1 MNLSARVALAA
12 LAALSFAAHAQA
24 PAPAPR
30 LPVEVFASPPMLAGL
45 DLSADGTRISGLLNQ
60 GDETLLFTRAVTGG
74 ALKVI
79 LKTDNKEFMFNW
91 ARWVGNDRILAS
103 VRFAAR
109 RYFTGTVETRLL
121 SMKPDGSDIVNL
133 VRNPARQGS
142 MSAGAGSTQQIQDRV
157 IDWLPGDGQHVLLA
171 LSEPDRVLPIVYKV
185 DVRTAERK
193 LVKSPEREVHE
204 WITDAQ
210 HRVRIGVYDDGT
222 HREVRA
228 CDIDGKNWR
237 TLWRA
242 ELGRDEVIEPIGFG
256 PDPQELFVRA
266 DHDGRAAIWS
276 VRLDDPSLNK
286 RLRLADKQRDL
297 GTDLLHLPATGAV
310 LGLRTHREDE
320 NRSSDPGAN
329 LWNPAWREI
338 ARAVDRQLPDAY
350 NRVVEMSEDGQRFI
364 VLSSSRDRP
373 DRYFL
378 GDGSSGQLVLLG
390 DTYPALARA
399 PLATKRTLQ
408 VKARDGLTLDSFLTL
423 PVDRRLGDKGPALPM
438 VLLPH
443 GGPTHHDDET
453 FEPWPEFLAN
463 RGYAVLQVNFRGSSG
478 QGSEFKLAGLRRWG
492 LEMQDDLTDAAQWAI
507 ENKVTEAGR
516 ICIVGASYGGYAALM
531 GAVKTPD
538 LYRCAASFAG
548 VTDLQDLIA
557 FRGEYVGGA
566 EGAERQIGKYWGDR
580 ERLRATSPALQADR
594 IRVPVLLV
602 HGTADRRVPVE
613 QSQAMDKALRRAGKT
628 VRYIEQ
634 DGGDHDLTRTAY
646 HVQWLSEL
654 EKFLDQNLTGPSS
667 AP

>member
-1 MNLSARVALAA
+1 MNLSIRVALAA
-12 LAALSFAAHAQA
+12 LAALSFAAQAQA

-30 LPVEVFASPPMLAGL
+30 LPVDVFASRPLISDL
-45 DLSADGTRISGLLNQ
+45 DLSADGTRIAGLLNQ
-60 GDETLLFTRAVTGG
+60 GDDTLLFTRAIAGG

-79 LKTDNKEFMFNW
+79 LKSDNKEFMFNW

-103 VRFAAR
+103 VRFASR

-142 MSAGAGSTQQIQDRV
+142 MATGPASTQQLQDRV

-171 LSEPDRVLPIVYKV
+171 LSEPGHHLPAVYKV

-193 LVKSPEREVHE
+193 LVKSPERDVHE

-210 HRVRIGVYDDGT
+210 HRVRIAVYDDGT
-222 HREVRA
+222 HQEVRA

-256 PDPQELFVRA
+256 SDPQELFVRA
-266 DHDGRAAIWS
+266 DHDGREAIWS
-276 VRLDDPSLNK
+276 VRLDDPSLKK
-286 RLRLADKQRDL
+286 RLRLADKHRDI
-297 GTDLLHLPATGAV
+297 GSALLHLPATGAV
-310 LGLRTHREDE
+310 LGLRTHREDRH
-320 NRSSDPGAN
+320 RSSDADAN

-338 ARAVDRQLPDAY
+338 ARAIDKQQPNAY
-350 NRVVEMSEDGQRFI
+350 NRIVEMSEDGQRFI

-378 GDGSSGQLVLLG
+378 GNGANGQLAWLG
-390 DTYPALARA
+390 DTYPDLADA
-399 PLATKRTLQ
+399 TLATKRTLQ
-408 VKARDGLTLDSFLTL
+408 VKARDGLMLDSFLTL
-423 PVDRRLGDKGPALPM
+423 PVGRQLDDKGPTLPM

-443 GGPTHHDDET
+443 GGPSSHDDET
-453 FEPWPEFLAN
+453 FDPWPEFLAN

-478 QGSEFKLAGLRRWG
+478 QGSAFEFAGLRRWG
-492 LEMQDDLTDAAQWAI
+492 LEMQDDLTDAVQWAI
-507 ENKVTEAGR
+507 EHKVTDSGR

-557 FRGEYVGGA
+557 FRNEYVGGS

-580 ERLRATSPALQADR
+580 ERLRATSPALQAER

-602 HGTADRRVPVE
+602 HGTSDRRVPVE
-613 QSQAMDKALRRAGKT
+613 QSADMAKALRKAGKS

-634 DGGDHDLTRTAY
+634 EGGDHHLTRSSY
-646 HVQWLSEL
+646 HVQWLTEL
-654 EKFLDQNLTGPSS
+654 EKFLDQNIGGPSS